1 MRLSFRILGYIGAC
15 FLCIAHASV
24 SEASSRKVLHRGL
37 EAMSRQTAEA
47 SLRFLASDVMG
58 GRLAGSLEGAITA
71 QYIRSELEQMGYK
84 ASSIREQHFTGPNGQ
99 SLRNILVTVPGQDT
113 SRWVVVGAH
122 YDHEGTKNGA
132 VYHGADDNAS
142 GTVVLLELAR
152 AAQASGVQPQQSVV
166 FGFWDGEERGLLGS
180 RHYVET
186 LGRDT
191 SAVSYYI
198 NFDMVGRNTD
208 ESRPGLFRYFY
219 TAAQP
224 QLRTWYEE
232 SLRTCGLTLLEADY
246 RPSDRTLGGSDNI
259 PFGRNGIP
267 IVWFHTD
274 GHPDYHTPNDT
285 ADKINYPKLMEIARS
300 SWYLIWRMAF

>member
-1 MRLSFRILGYIGAC
+1 MRLSFRIFGYVAACCLLIG
-15 FLCIAHASV
+15 HV
-24 SEASSRKVLHRGL
+24 SEADAASRNALRRGL

-71 QYIRSELEQMGYK
+71 QYIRSELEQMGYGT
-84 ASSIREQHFTGPNGQ
+84 SIREQRFTGRQGQ
-99 SLRNILVTVPGQDT
+99 SLCNILVTVPGKDT
-113 SRWVVVGAH
+113 TQRIVVGAH
-122 YDHEGTKNGA
+122 FDHEGTKNGA

-152 AAQASGVQPQQSVV
+152 AAQAAGVQPQQSVV
-166 FGFWDGEERGLLGS
+166 FAFWDGEERGLWGS
-180 RHYVET
+180 RHYVKT
-186 LGRDT
+186 LGQDT
-191 SAVSYYI
+191 SAVAYYI

-219 TAAQP
+219 TASQP
-224 QLRTWYEE
+224 HLRTWYEE
-232 SLRTCGLTLLEADY
+232 SLRACGLTLLEADY
-246 RPSDRTLGGSDNI
+246 RPSDRTLGGSDNTS
-259 PFGRNGIP
+259 FGRNGIP

-274 GHPDYHTPNDT
+274 GHPDYNTPNDT

-300 SWYLIWRMAF
+300 SWYLIWRMAY

>member
-1 MRLSFRILGYIGAC
+1 MRLSFRIFGYVAAC
-15 FLCIAHASV
+15 CLLIVHV
-24 SEASSRKVLHRGL
+24 SEADAASRKALRRGL

-71 QYIRSELEQMGYK
+71 QYIRSELEQMGYGT
-84 ASSIREQHFTGPNGQ
+84 SIREQRFTGRQGQ
-99 SLRNILVTVPGQDT
+99 SLCNILVTVPGKDT
-113 SRWVVVGAH
+113 TQRIVVGAH
-122 YDHEGTKNGA
+122 FDHEGTKNGA

-152 AAQASGVQPQQSVV
+152 AAQAAGVQPQQSVV
-166 FGFWDGEERGLLGS
+166 FAFWDGEERGLWGS
-180 RHYVET
+180 RHYVKT

-208 ESRPGLFRYFY
+208 ESRPGMFRYFY
-219 TAAQP
+219 TASQP

-232 SLRTCGLTLLEADY
+232 SLRACGLTLLEADY

-259 PFGRNGIP
+259 SFGRNGIP

-274 GHPDYHTPNDT
+274 GHPDYNTPNDT

-300 SWYLIWRMAF
+300 SWYLIWRMAY

>member
-1 MRLSFRILGYIGAC
+1 MKLTARTLLGVVCLLMAYPTVSNA
-15 FLCIAHASV
+15 ASQKPL
-24 SEASSRKVLHRGL
+24 RRGL

-71 QYIRSELEQMGYK
+71 QYIRSELEQMGYDTT
-84 ASSIREQHFTGPNGQ
+84 AIQEQRFTGRNGQ
-99 SLRNILVTVPGQDT
+99 PLRNILVTVPGRDT
-113 SRWVVVGAH
+113 TRCIVVGAH
-122 YDHEGTKNGA
+122 FDHEGTKNGA
-132 VYHGADDNAS
+132 IYHGADDNAS

-152 AAQASGVQPQQSVV
+152 AAQAAGVQPQQNVV
-166 FGFWDGEERGLLGS
+166 FAFWDGEERGLLGS

-208 ESRPGLFRYFY
+208 EARPGLFRYFY
-219 TAAQP
+219 TASQP
-224 QLRTWYEE
+224 QLRTWYEA
-232 SLRTCGLTLLEADY
+232 SLRACGLTLLEADY

-259 PFGRNGIP
+259 SFGRNGIP
-267 IVWFHTD
+267 IVWYHTD
-274 GHPDYHTPNDT
+274 GHPDYNTPNDT

-300 SWYLIWRMAF
+300 SWYLIWRMAY

>member
-1 MRLSFRILGYIGAC
+1 MRLSFRIFGYVAACCLLIG
-15 FLCIAHASV
+15 HV
-24 SEASSRKVLHRGL
+24 SEADAASRKALRHGL

-71 QYIRSELEQMGYK
+71 QYIRSELEQMGYG
-84 ASSIREQHFTGPNGQ
+84 ASIREQRFTGRQGQ
-99 SLRNILVTVPGQDT
+99 SLCNILVTVPGKDT
-113 SRWVVVGAH
+113 SRCIVVGAH
-122 YDHEGTKNGA
+122 FDHEGTKNGA

-152 AAQASGVQPQQSVV
+152 AAQAAGVQPQQSVV
-166 FGFWDGEERGLLGS
+166 FAFWDGEERGLWGS
-180 RHYVET
+180 RHYVKT
-186 LGRDT
+186 LGQDT
-191 SAVSYYI
+191 SAVAYYI

-219 TAAQP
+219 TASQP
-224 QLRTWYEE
+224 HLRTWYEE
-232 SLRTCGLTLLEADY
+232 SLRACGLTLLEADY

-259 PFGRNGIP
+259 SFGRNGIP

-274 GHPDYHTPNDT
+274 GHPDYNTPNDT

-300 SWYLIWRMAF
+300 SWYLIWRMAY